1 MPNGYVYC
9 FNHLYNLWVLTY
21 IFGFVKSVSER
32 SLSRKKSWFL
42 SKSGFAVTLGIYFLQ
57 PEYILS
63 ANKLAPL
70 PGNESAYLP
79 WENDKVWRNI
89 SVGKQEFYQ

>member
-1 MPNGYVYC
+1 MPNGSVYC
-9 FNHLYNLWVLTY
+9 FNHLYNIWVLTY
-21 IFGFVKSVSER
+21 IYGLVKSVPER
-32 SLSRKKSWFL
+32 SLSRKKSLFL

-89 SVGKQEFYQ
+89 SVGKQKFY